1 MNYLN
6 FSSNCICISYSK
18 LKLHGFKSWFFMRAR
33 DIQLISKTD
42 FRDTLQDFDDFRNKQ
57 QKCMKQC
64 FFICRSMYILKV
76 YSIHY
81 ALW

>member
-1 MNYLN
+1 
-6 FSSNCICISYSK
+6 
-18 LKLHGFKSWFFMRAR
+18 MRAR

-81 ALW
+81 AL